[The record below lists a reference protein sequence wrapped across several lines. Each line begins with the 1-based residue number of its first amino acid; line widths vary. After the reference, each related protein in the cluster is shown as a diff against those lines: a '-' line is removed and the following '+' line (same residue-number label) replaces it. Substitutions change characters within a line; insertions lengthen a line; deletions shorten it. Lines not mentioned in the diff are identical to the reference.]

1 MVVLLF
7 LFAASGVCFIYVRFA
22 LWRHWDSAKCRIHCL
37 MLLSPLKKEFNT
49 QTYPGTATST
59 INEAWNFLFPFKTT
73 QADSHTCQS
82 MEVQK
87 GPDNNAPPLAA
98 GYWRSKTRCQG
109 AM

>member
-1 MVVLLF
+1 MV
-7 LFAASGVCFIYVRFA
+7 
-22 LWRHWDSAKCRIHCL
+22 
-37 MLLSPLKKEFNT
+37 LSPLKMEFNT

-59 INEAWNFLFPFKTT
+59 INEGMEPFLFPLFKIA

-82 MEVQK
+82 TGVQK